1 MQSLVLLLTKI
12 NMKPSFDMQ
21 CCNVIYVYGH
31 TFVRLL
37 KSGTESDQLMNPWE
51 ISPYIYSNLVNLIVL
66 QTEWTFFILHKNAI
80 HVLRAKRAYREPSV
94 NL

>member
-1 MQSLVLLLTKI
+1 
-12 NMKPSFDMQ
+12 MKPSFDMQ